1 MAPRVEASAPAPGAA
16 TSAAANSD
24 AGAPAPNP
32 PAAGTPL
39 PETNNNE
46 TKQPPQKKPKLTQAE
61 KAANMTPLEKGK
73 DLANR
78 VLAKKTATEKYI
90 TMLKCLTFGAG
101 LVTHLGNYVNLW
113 QRLACIN

>member
-1 MAPRVEASAPAPGAA
+1 MRQS
-16 TSAAANSD
+16 SLRKRSQS
-24 AGAPAPNP
+24 
-32 PAAGTPL
+32 L
-39 PETNNNE
+39 H
-46 TKQPPQKKPKLTQAE
+46 KQK